1 MDKTIEELEAELKS
15 KTQAQ
20 NEAYAKAKAESE
32 TKEFANIVTDP
43 SKTLNTK
50 LSQKLAEKIDT
61 SKEVDDKVAETTEL
75 LVDKGLQAQKNK
87 ATASVILS
95 EDETLEADYQK
106 NKDEYMYHGIDH
118 KIDKEWKRK
127 IIHTINDIWFIIWA
141 FVGFFTIVPVST
153 FLSRVKALKG
163 IVKGLAIVLGILM
176 LLSILAGL
184 TYATLKWSGVIH

>member
-15 KTQAQ
+15 KVQSQ

-32 TKEFANIVTDP
+32 TKELANIVTDP

-61 SKEVDDKVAETTEL
+61 SKEVDEKVAETTEL

-127 IIHTINDIWFIIWA
+127 IIHIINDIWFVIWA

>member
-15 KTQAQ
+15 KVQSQ
-20 NEAYAKAKAESE
+20 DEVYARAKAESE

-61 SKEVDDKVAETTEL
+61 SKEVDEKVAETTEL

-127 IIHTINDIWFIIWA
+127 IIHTINDIWFVIWA